1 LPEAGP
7 SPLTPHSSRRDRPSI
22 SQAIALAWRLLAR
35 DYRAGELT
43 LIAVAIVIAVASV
56 TTVGFFTDRVRRVLD
71 QQANRLLGADL
82 VITDSRPLPEDLR
95 EEALRRGLAVSGMLR
110 FPSMAVHG
118 DRNVL
123 SDVRAVSP
131 GYPLRGELRIADQLF
146 GPDRPAGAIP
156 EPGTVWVDE
165 RLHTSLE
172 LDAGGSISLGKL
184 RLRVAAVITHEPGVE
199 LGFLGG
205 APRVVFNAD
214 DVAATGLVQPGSR
227 ISYRLHVAGDDK
239 SVDAYRAWAKTRLQ
253 PGPRVEGIRD
263 ARPELRSA
271 LERAEK
277 YLNLAALT
285 SVLLAAVAIALAVR
299 RYLQRHLDG
308 CAMMRCL
315 GASQG
320 LIIALYIAHFTMLG
334 VMAAGVGV
342 AIGATAQMALS
353 TWLAQVVAVSLPAT
367 SPWPA
372 LHGAAAGM
380 LLLLGFALPPLLS
393 LAQVPTLRVLRR
405 ELGVPQ
411 RRGILG
417 YGVGIAVIAAMI
429 LWRAQE
435 LRFGMTVLA
444 WFVAAM
450 AGACALTWLL
460 LRSLRVL
467 RGQGATLRFGVTSL
481 QRRQFG
487 TILQVVALAIGIMA
501 LLTLTLVRS
510 DLLRTWRES
519 LPPQAP
525 NRFIVNVQPE
535 QVERIRHFFSER
547 GMAAPNFYPMV
558 RGRLVEI
565 GERPVVAEQY
575 PDERARRLVTR
586 EFNLSW
592 ATQLQADNQIVAGRW
607 WGAAAV
613 PADQFSVEQG
623 LAQTLGIRMG
633 DALKFDVA
641 GTPVTARVTNLRSV
655 DWDTFNVNF
664 FVLAPPGLLERQP
677 TTYVTS
683 FHLPRGDTRLL
694 HGLVKAFPNV
704 VLIDVAQAL
713 GQIQR
718 MMDQAALAV
727 QFVFLF
733 TLAAGLV
740 VLYAALASTQ
750 DERLFQA
757 TIMRT
762 LGASRPQIRRAH
774 LAEFILIG
782 AVAGFVAAAGASG
795 LAYFIAHR
803 FLQLQYTPDPLIW
816 LLGIAGGAVGVAA
829 AGYIGTRRV
838 LSVAPLQVLR
848 ALG

>member
-1 LPEAGP
+1 MNFARKI
-7 SPLTPHSSRRDRPSI
+7 H
-22 SQAIALAWRLLAR
+22 LAWRLLVR

-95 EEALRRGLAVSGMLR
+95 EEALRRGLAVTGMLR

-131 GYPLRGELRIADQLF
+131 GYPLRGELRIADYLF

-156 EPGTVWVDE
+156 QPGTVWVDE

-205 APRVVFNAD
+205 APRVVFNAA
-214 DVAATGLVQPGSR
+214 DVPATGLVRPGSR
-227 ISYRLHVAGDDK
+227 VSYRLHVAGDDEW
-239 SVDAYRAWAKTRLQ
+239 VDAYRAWARTRLQ
-253 PGPRVEGIRD
+253 PGPRIEGIRD

-271 LERAEK
+271 LERAER

-285 SVLLAAVAIALAVR
+285 SVLLAAVAIALAAR

-308 CAMMRCL
+308 CALMRCL

-320 LIIALYIAHFTMLG
+320 LITILYVAHFVMLG
-334 VMAAGVGV
+334 AVSAGIGIAV
-342 AIGATAQMALS
+342 GATAQMALAA
-353 TWLAQVVAVSLPAT
+353 WLGQVVAVALPAA
-367 SPWPA
+367 SPMPA
-372 LHGAAAGM
+372 IHGAAAGM
-380 LLLLGFALPPLLS
+380 LLLLGFALPPLMS

-405 ELGVPQ
+405 ELGIP
-411 RRGILG
+411 RRLGILG
-417 YGVGIAVIAAMI
+417 YAMGIAVIAAMI

-435 LRFGMTVLA
+435 LRFGLTVLA

-467 RGQGATLRFGVTSL
+467 RGRGASLRFGVASL

-487 TILQVVALAIGIMA
+487 TILQVVALGIGIMA

-535 QVERIRHFFSER
+535 QVERITRFFSER
-547 GMAAPNFYPMV
+547 GMTAPKFFPMV

-565 GERPVVAEQY
+565 GGRSVSAEGY
-575 PDERARRLVTR
+575 ADERARRLVTR

-592 ATQLQADNQIVAGRW
+592 ARQMQPDNRIVAGRW
-607 WGAAAV
+607 WDATAAPV
-613 PADQFSVEQG
+613 DQLSVERG
-623 LAQTLGIRMG
+623 LADTLGIRMG
-633 DALKFDVA
+633 DVLKFDVA
-641 GTPVTARVTNLRSV
+641 GTTAAGRVTSLRSV

-664 FVLAPPGLLERQP
+664 FVLSPPGLLEGHP

-683 FHLPRGDTRLL
+683 FHLPRGESALL
-694 HGLVKAFPNV
+694 NALVKAFPNV
-704 VLIDVAQAL
+704 VLIDVALAL

-718 MMDQAALAV
+718 MMDQAALAI

-733 TLAAGLV
+733 TLAAGLL

-762 LGASRPQIRRAH
+762 LGASRSQIRRAH
-774 LAEFILIG
+774 LAEFTLIG
-782 AVAGFVAAAGASG
+782 AVAGFVAAAGAAG
-795 LAYFIAHR
+795 LAYFVAHR
-803 FLQLQYTPDPLIW
+803 FLHLQYTPDPAVWLI
-816 LLGIAGGAVGVAA
+816 GIVGGALGVAA
-829 AGYIGTRRV
+829 AGYVGTRRV
-838 LSVAPLQVLR
+838 LSVAPLKVLR
-848 ALG
+848 QLA